1 MLQTRDFSV
10 VGKSASGTITF
21 TYILRVTENSIS
33 PENNTS
39 NVTVQAILKQ
49 TYSGTTFSSWSTG
62 VSCTVNGS
70 QLFSDYR
77 QRAISGTQEH
87 VYHTWT
93 GDLAHQADGSL
104 TITVGGRLW
113 QNSASNYTPPTL
125 IIPEG
130 TMELTR
136 IPRASSAGASDAV
149 IGGRSTIV
157 ITRASDSFT
166 HVLSYGFAGST
177 GYIGADGQATG
188 NPVHLSGST
197 ISFHIPESF
206 YGLIPNVPY
215 ADCTISCETYSG
227 GAHIGTHT
235 STFRITAEEN
245 RCRPSVSGAVEDINP
260 ATVAL
265 TGDPGVLV
273 RYQST
278 ARCVLTV
285 QANCGASIVEKKIAG
300 LAVSD
305 HTLDLPYVEFGSISF
320 FARDSRGYSGSVHL
334 EQPMIPYVKLTNNAR
349 AARTFP
355 TTGQAQL
362 RFEGYCYYGSFGAV
376 DNSLSGKYRIRP
388 EDGSFGPWQT
398 MELTCNKDHTYWG
411 QADLTG
417 LDYTKSYVFETEV
430 ADALETVSKT
440 LILQQGTPV
449 FHWGRDQFDFHVPV
463 TAPVMNSLF
472 MQSIRFDTNT
482 TVTMPVSGRGVALIA
497 VMSNHTNPYQWCLY
511 AVTNWEAVPTAL
523 STVTRI
529 AGDLELTFSM
539 EEGAMVIHCPSQW
552 AYGWYI
558 RNLA

>member
-1 MLQTRDFSV
+1 MLQTRDFFV

-33 PENNTS
+33 VENNTS
-39 NVTVQAILKQ
+39 NMTVEAILKQ

-125 IIPEG
+125 NIPEG

-136 IPRASSAGASDAV
+136 IPRASAAGASDVV

-157 ITRASDSFT
+157 ITRATDSFT
-166 HVLSYGFAGST
+166 HVLGYDFAGST
-177 GYIGADGQATG
+177 GYIGADGQVTG
-188 NPVHLSGST
+188 DPVHLSGST
-197 ISFHIPESF
+197 VSFLIPESF
-206 YGLIPNVPY
+206 YGLIPNAPY
-215 ADCTISCETYSG
+215 GDCTLKCDTYSG
-227 GAHIGTHT
+227 GTHIGTHT
-235 STFRITAEEN
+235 STFRITAEES
-245 RCRPSVSGAVEDINP
+245 RCRPSVSGSVEDINP

-265 TGDPGVLV
+265 TGDPAVLV

-278 ARCVLTV
+278 ARCVLTA
-285 QANCGASIVEKKIAG
+285 QANWGASIVERKIAG

-305 HTLDLPYVEFGSISF
+305 PVLELPCVEAGSISF
-320 FARDSRGYSGSVHL
+320 FAKDSRDYSVTVQM
-334 EQPMIPYVKLTNNAR
+334 EQPVIPYVKLTNNAR

-362 RFEGYCYYGSFGAV
+362 QFEGYCYYGSFGAA
-376 DNSLSGKYRIRP
+376 NNRLSGKYRIRP
-388 EDGSFGPWQT
+388 EDGSFGDWQT
-398 MELTCNKDHTYWG
+398 MELRHNEDHTYWG
-411 QADLTG
+411 QVDLTE

-430 ADALETVSKT
+430 TDALETVNKT
-440 LILQQGTPV
+440 LILQQGIPV
-449 FHWGRDQFDFHVPV
+449 FHWVRDQFNFHVPV
-463 TAPVMNSLF
+463 TAPMMNSLSV
-472 MQSIRFDTNT
+472 QSIRFDTNT
-482 TVTMPVSGRGVALIA
+482 TVTMPVSGRGIALIG
-497 VMSNHTNPYQWCLY
+497 VMANSSSWGLY
-511 AVTNWEAVPTAL
+511 VVTNWEPIPTTISA
-523 STVTRI
+523 VTRI
-529 AGDLELTFSM
+529 AGDLELNFSM
-539 EEGAMVIHCPSQW
+539 EEGAMVIHCPYQW
-552 AYGWYI
+552 SYGWYI
-558 RNLA
+558 RNIARG